1 METRV
6 IAFDVFQTLAE
17 PTDDR
22 VRALEVQDI
31 LERFGVQT
39 SYQALEAARQFV
51 FFFDAPTREIHGYVD
66 FLALQFDR
74 MKLRVNLDVIE
85 SIAAIYQERD
95 AMQLYD
101 DALSSISAVKSKGMR
116 AVAFTTLP
124 QFMLGRATAAELLPR
139 LDGYFDASATGYA
152 KGDPRFYKAITDA
165 LDVPPAAIQCIGDD
179 PVGDCLLPARV
190 GWRPTRLVRSPSA
203 DDSSSSFPVARSLTE
218 FVSAI

>member
-1 METRV
+1 MDTQL
-6 IAFDVFQTLAE
+6 IAFDVFQTLAG

-51 FFFDAPTREIHGYVD
+51 FFFDMPKREIHGYVD

-74 MKLRVNLDVIE
+74 MNLRVNLDVIE
-85 SIAAIYQERD
+85 SIAAIYEKRN
-95 AMQLYD
+95 AMQLFD
-101 DALSSISAVKSKGMR
+101 DALVSIDAVKSKGMR
-116 AVAFTTLP
+116 AITFTTLP
-124 QFMLGRATAAELLPR
+124 HFMLGRATAAELLPR

-165 LDVPPAAIQCIGDD
+165 LDVSPEAVQCIGDD
-179 PVGDCLLPARV
+179 PVGDCLLPQRE
-190 GWRPTRLVRSPSA
+190 GWRPTRLVRSGA
-203 DDSSSSFPVARSLTE
+203 LEESSSVFPVVRSLTE